1 MARLTQVLTAVAS
14 LGVIT
19 LLSAGC
25 DDPEPATPQVIFLS
39 RFERGATNC
48 RETGSIFEVGD
59 FGNQAV
65 EPKIPVR
72 PVKDG
77 DEEGQG
83 NVSISCAVTPAGPDE
98 FNVNASVQL
107 TGAKGG
113 LFRISG
119 RFKATGTQTANA
131 VFARTGLP
139 SYSQNDGK
147 CTVEYTTQFQ
157 GVAAG
162 RVWGEVTCPNAEDP
176 GAQVAC
182 EARAQFRFENC
193 GQ

>member
-1 MARLTQVLTAVAS
+1 MFRLTQVLTAVAS
-14 LGVIT
+14 LGVVA

-25 DDPEPATPQVIFLS
+25 DDPEPATPQVIFDA

-48 RETGSIFEVGD
+48 KEVGAIFTVGD

-77 DEEGQG
+77 ESEGQG
-83 NVSISCAVTPAGPDE
+83 GVGISCSVTPAGADE

-113 LFRISG
+113 LFRING
-119 RFKATGTQTANA
+119 KFKTTGEQTASA
-131 VFARTGLP
+131 VF
-139 SYSQNDGK
+139 
-147 CTVEYTTQFQ
+147 
-157 GVAAG
+157 
-162 RVWGEVTCPNAEDP
+162 
-176 GAQVAC
+176 
-182 EARAQFRFENC
+182 
-193 GQ
+193 

>member
-1 MARLTQVLTAVAS
+1 MFRLTQVLTTLAS
-14 LGVIT
+14 LGVIA

-25 DDPEPATPQVIFLS
+25 EEDEPATPQVIFDA

-48 RETGSIFEVGD
+48 KEVGAVFAIGD

-77 DEEGQG
+77 DSEGQG
-83 NVSISCAVTPAGPDE
+83 GVGISCSVTPAGPDE

-119 RFKATGTQTANA
+119 KFKTTGTQTANA

-162 RVWGEVTCPNAEDP
+162 RVWADITCPNAEDP
-176 GAQVAC
+176 GAQVSC
-182 EARAQFRFENC
+182 EGRAQFRFENC
-193 GQ
+193 AQ